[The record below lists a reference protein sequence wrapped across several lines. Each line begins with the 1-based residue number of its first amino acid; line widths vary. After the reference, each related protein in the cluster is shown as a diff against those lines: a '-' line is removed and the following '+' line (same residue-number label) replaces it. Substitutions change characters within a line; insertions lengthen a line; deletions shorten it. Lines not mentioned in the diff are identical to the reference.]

1 VEHGGGADARA
12 EVRGISGDREQ
23 RLGRGAEQQVVDD
36 CLVLESDQGDLGRQG
51 EDDVEIADRQ
61 QIGLAGREPI
71 LRRRALALGAMAV
84 AARVVGDAAV
94 AAILAALD
102 MPAERGRAAVL
113 DGRHQLKLAE
123 AHMPGI
129 GSAPVGPMAMK
140 DVCDLQPRAA
150 HGRRLRLGSRPPV
163 NQWCEPVE
171 RAGDGPDRGIGNAG
185 VKRGGVELGVAERT
199 RECRRLARA
208 GGWRS
213 CAAACVAR
221 RAC

>member
-1 VEHGGGADARA
+1 MTALFWKAIRA
-12 EVRGISGDREQ
+12 ISAGSR
-23 RLGRGAEQQVVDD
+23 
-36 CLVLESDQGDLGRQG
+36 

-113 DGRHQLKLAE
+113 DGRHHLKLAE

-150 HGRRLRLGSRPPV
+150 PAAGYASGRGHPSINGASRSSGLV
-163 NQWCEPVE
+163 TARMVVL
-171 RAGDGPDRGIGNAG
+171 A
-185 VKRGGVELGVAERT
+185 T
-199 RECRRLARA
+199 R
-208 GGWRS
+208 
-213 CAAACVAR
+213 V
-221 RAC
+221 